1 MPLSLTRRPVTPAH
15 SYEKQGNNKLH
26 GLRQQFLTFLLC
38 SFILVTYH
46 LHMLH
51 SWEVEELSQLKDTIE

>member
-1 MPLSLTRRPVTPAH
+1 MDNDNPFLFESL
-15 SYEKQGNNKLH
+15 
-26 GLRQQFLTFLLC
+26 C
-38 SFILVTYH
+38 DILVTYY